1 MKGFGSGDFGEFTF
15 MDYIDLISLIIGIQN
30 LELNITQ
37 EDMDNQTAE
46 LDAKVDKALTEI
58 QAHLKMQDKK
68 IDLLLERT
76 KK

>member
-15 MDYIDLISLIIGIQN
+15 MDYINIISLIIGIQN

-46 LDAKVDKALTEI
+46 LDGKVDKVLTEI
-58 QAHLKMQDKK
+58 QSHLKMQDKK